1 MTAFIIL
8 VDSEIDEQSTVHEA
22 LKGEQYDRWKEAQ
35 IKNDTSEL
43 VQLYLH
49 LKERTLLGLAGS

>member
-22 LKGEQYDRWKEAQ
+22 LKGEQSDRWKEAQ